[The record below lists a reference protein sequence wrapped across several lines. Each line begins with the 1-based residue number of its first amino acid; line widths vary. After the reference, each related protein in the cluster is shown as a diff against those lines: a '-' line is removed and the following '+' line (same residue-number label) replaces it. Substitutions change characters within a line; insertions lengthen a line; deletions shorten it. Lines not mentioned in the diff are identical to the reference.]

1 MTEKVWVVVSTE
13 YVFGEPS
20 TPDIDVFATKGQA
33 NTFATARK
41 RLQGETWECV
51 VTEKA
56 VK

>member
-33 NTFATARK
+33 NTFATAVGVRCN
-41 RLQGETWECV
+41 REGSQMRIT
-51 VTEKA
+51 A
-56 VK
+56 P